1 MQTTDSTE
9 ASLQDLSDGALAQQS
24 LDGDQRAFE
33 TLVEHYR
40 PLLFNSIY
48 QILGDYDQSCDILQQ
63 VFLQLYL
70 SLPTLKQDKSLRGW
84 LLKVARNRC
93 LDELRRKHALPF
105 STLEAIEDDDEASL
119 LFSLSDTNPLP
130 EEVAEQHDLRSA
142 LLRAIDGLPPRY
154 RRVVLLRYAGQQ
166 SFAEIGQALSI
177 PAATAKTHF
186 QRAKVLLRAALT
198 TEMRP
203 QPVVKKACGK

>member
-1 MQTTDSTE
+1 MQMIDPTE
-9 ASLQDLSDGALAQQS
+9 TCIQDHSDGVLAQQS
-24 LDGDQRAFE
+24 LDGNQHAFE
-33 TLVEHYR
+33 ALVEHYR

-70 SLPTLKQDKSLRGW
+70 SLPTLKQDKSFRGW

-93 LDELRRKHALPF
+93 LDELRRKHAMPF
-105 STLEAIEDDDEASL
+105 STLEVIEDEDETSL
-119 LFSLSDTNPLP
+119 LLSLSDPGPLP
-130 EEVAEQHDLRSA
+130 EEVAERHDLRSA
-142 LLRAIDGLPPRY
+142 VQRAIDELPPRY
-154 RRVVLLRYAGQQ
+154 RRVVMLRYAGQQ

-186 QRAKVLLRAALT
+186 QRAKALLRAALS
-198 TEMRP
+198 TEMSSYP
-203 QPVVKKACGK
+203 ASKKGM

>member
-1 MQTTDSTE
+1 MQTIKSTE
-9 ASLQDLSDGALAQQS
+9 VDVQVLTDGVLAQQF

-33 TLVEHYR
+33 ALVEHYR

-93 LDELRRKHALPF
+93 LDELRRKHAMPF
-105 STLEAIEDDDEASL
+105 STLEVIEDEDEASVL
-119 LFSLSDTNPLP
+119 LSLSDPGPLP
-130 EEVAEQHDLRSA
+130 EEVAEHHDLRSA
-142 LLRAIDGLPPRY
+142 VQRAIEELPPRY

-186 QRAKVLLRAALT
+186 QRAKVLLRTALS
-198 TEMRP
+198 TEMSARP
-203 QPVVKKACGK
+203 ESKIGA

>member
-1 MQTTDSTE
+1 MQIMETKPGVHDH
-9 ASLQDLSDGALAQQS
+9 SDGILAQQS
-24 LDGDQRAFE
+24 LDGDQHAFE
-33 TLVEHYR
+33 TLVEQYR

-70 SLPTLKQDKSLRGW
+70 SLPTLKQDKSFRGW

-93 LDELRRKHALPF
+93 LDELRRKHAMPF
-105 STLEAIEDDDEASL
+105 STLETIDEEEEVSL
-119 LFSLSDTNPLP
+119 LLSLSDPNPLP
-130 EEVAEQHDLRSA
+130 EEVAEQHDLKSTVQ
-142 LLRAIDGLPPRY
+142 RAIDKLPPRY

-166 SFAEIGQALSI
+166 SFAEIGQALCI

-198 TEMRP
+198 TEMP
-203 QPVVKKACGK
+203 

>member
-1 MQTTDSTE
+1 MQFIEHRETR
-9 ASLQDLSDGALAQQS
+9 LQDLPDGVLAQRS
-24 LDGDQRAFE
+24 LDGDQDAFE
-33 TLVEHYR
+33 TLVEQYR

-70 SLPTLKQDKSLRGW
+70 SLPSLKQDKSFRGW

-93 LDELRRKHALPF
+93 LDELRRKHAMPF
-105 STLEAIEDDDEASL
+105 STLEVIEDEDEASL
-119 LFSLSDTNPLP
+119 LLSLSDPSPLP
-130 EEVAEQHDLRSA
+130 EEIAERHDLRSA
-142 LLRAIDGLPPRY
+142 VRRAIDELPPRY
-154 RRVVLLRYAGQQ
+154 RRVVLLRYAGQR

-186 QRAKVLLRAALT
+186 QRAKVLLRAALA
-198 TEMRP
+198 TEMP
-203 QPVVKKACGK
+203 SHQTSKKAASK

>member
-1 MQTTDSTE
+1 MRIMEYTDTS
-9 ASLQDLSDGALAQQS
+9 SKDHSDGVLAQQS
-24 LDGDQRAFE
+24 LDGNQRAFE

-70 SLPTLKQDKSLRGW
+70 SLPTLKQDTSFRGW

-93 LDELRRKHALPF
+93 LDELRRKHAMPF
-105 STLEAIEDDDEASL
+105 STLEVIEDEDETSL
-119 LFSLSDTNPLP
+119 LLSLSDPGPLP
-130 EEVAEQHDLRSA
+130 EEVAERHDLRSTVQ
-142 LLRAIDGLPPRY
+142 RAIDELPPRY

-186 QRAKVLLRAALT
+186 QRAKVLLRAALS
-198 TEMRP
+198 TEMAVHP
-203 QPVVKKACGK
+203 ASKKDV

>member
-1 MQTTDSTE
+1 MHMIELTE
-9 ASLQDLSDGALAQQS
+9 TGLQDLPDGILAQKS
-24 LDGDQRAFE
+24 LDGDERAFE
-33 TLVEHYR
+33 ALVEHYR

-70 SLPTLKQDKSLRGW
+70 SLPSLKQDKSLRGW

-93 LDELRRKHALPF
+93 LDELRRKHAMPF
-105 STLEAIEDDDEASL
+105 STLETIEDEEEVSL
-119 LFSLSDTNPLP
+119 LLSLSDPGPLP
-130 EEVAEQHDLRSA
+130 EEVAEQQDLRNE
-142 LLRAIDGLPPRY
+142 LQRAIDDLPPRY

-166 SFAEIGQALSI
+166 SFVEIGEALHI

-198 TEMRP
+198 TETSLRP
-203 QPVVKKACGK
+203 ASKKALRK

>member
-1 MQTTDSTE
+1 MRIIEPTE
-9 ASLQDLSDGALAQQS
+9 THLQKLSDGALAQQS

-93 LDELRRKHALPF
+93 LDELRRKHAMPF
-105 STLEAIEDDDEASL
+105 STLEAIEEDDDVSL
-119 LFSLSDTNPLP
+119 LLSLSDPNPLP

-142 LLRAIDGLPPRY
+142 VQRAIDELPPRY

-198 TEMRP
+198 TEMSSHP
-203 QPVVKKACGK
+203 ASK

>member
-1 MQTTDSTE
+1 MRIMESTE
-9 ASLQDLSDGALAQQS
+9 TCLRNLSDGLLAQQS

-33 TLVEHYR
+33 TLVEQYR

-70 SLPTLKQDKSLRGW
+70 SLPTLKQDKSFRGW

-93 LDELRRKHALPF
+93 LDELRRKHAMPF
-105 STLEAIEDDDEASL
+105 STLEVIEDEDEASL
-119 LFSLSDTNPLP
+119 LLSLSDPNPLP

-142 LLRAIDGLPPRY
+142 VRRAIDDLPPRY

-166 SFAEIGQALSI
+166 SFAEIGQTLSI

-198 TEMRP
+198 TEMP
-203 QPVVKKACGK
+203 SHPASKKGM

>member
-1 MQTTDSTE
+1 MQTRERTE
-9 ASLQDLSDGALAQQS
+9 TCLQDYSDGVLAQQS

-70 SLPTLKQDKSLRGW
+70 SSPTLNQDKSLRGW

-93 LDELRRKHALPF
+93 LDELRRKHAMPF
-105 STLEAIEDDDEASL
+105 STLETIEDEDEVSL
-119 LFSLSDTNPLP
+119 LLSLSDPNPLP

-142 LLRAIDGLPPRY
+142 VQRAIDDLPPRY

-198 TEMRP
+198 TEMP
-203 QPVVKKACGK
+203 PYTASK

>member
-1 MQTTDSTE
+1 MQMIKSTDTGV
-9 ASLQDLSDGALAQQS
+9 QDHSDGILAQQS

-70 SLPTLKQDKSLRGW
+70 SLPTLKQDKSFRGW

-93 LDELRRKHALPF
+93 LDELRRKHAMPF
-105 STLEAIEDDDEASL
+105 STLEVIEDEDEASL
-119 LFSLSDTNPLP
+119 LLSLSDPGPLP

-142 LLRAIDGLPPRY
+142 VRRAIDELPPRY

-186 QRAKVLLRAALT
+186 QRAKVLLRAALS
-198 TEMRP
+198 TEIAAHP
-203 QPVVKKACGK
+203 TSKKGA

>member
-1 MQTTDSTE
+1 MEPTE
-9 ASLQDLSDGALAQQS
+9 TSVHDHSDGILAQQS
-24 LDGDQRAFE
+24 LDGDQHAFE
-33 TLVEHYR
+33 TLVEQYR

-70 SLPTLKQDKSLRGW
+70 SLPTLKQDKSFRGW

-93 LDELRRKHALPF
+93 LDELRRKHAMPF
-105 STLEAIEDDDEASL
+105 STLETIEEEEEVSL
-119 LFSLSDTNPLP
+119 LLTLSDPSPLP
-130 EEVAEQHDLRSA
+130 EEVAEQHDLKSA
-142 LLRAIDGLPPRY
+142 VQRAIDELPPRY

-166 SFAEIGQALSI
+166 SFAEIGQALCI

-198 TEMRP
+198 TEMP
-203 QPVVKKACGK
+203 SLPPSKKGT

>member
-1 MQTTDSTE
+1 MQIIEPTE
-9 ASLQDLSDGALAQQS
+9 THGHDHSDGILAQQS
-24 LDGDQRAFE
+24 LDGDQHAFE

-93 LDELRRKHALPF
+93 LDELRHKHAMPF
-105 STLEAIEDDDEASL
+105 STLEVIEDEEEASVL
-119 LFSLSDTNPLP
+119 LSLSDPGPLP
-130 EEVAEQHDLRSA
+130 EEVAEHHDLRSA
-142 LLRAIDGLPPRY
+142 VRRAIDELPPRY

-186 QRAKVLLRAALT
+186 QRAKVLLRAALS
-198 TEMRP
+198 TEMSVRP
-203 QPVVKKACGK
+203 GPKKGA

>member
-1 MQTTDSTE
+1 MRLTE
-9 ASLQDLSDGALAQQS
+9 HTETGVEDLSDGILAQQS
-24 LDGDQRAFE
+24 LKGDQQAFE

-40 PLLFNSIY
+40 PLLFNAIY

-70 SLPTLKQDKSLRGW
+70 SLPTLKQDKSFRGW

-93 LDELRRKHALPF
+93 LDELRRKHAMPF
-105 STLEAIEDDDEASL
+105 STLEVIEDDDEVSL
-119 LFSLSDTNPLP
+119 LLSLSDPNPLP
-130 EEVAEQHDLRSA
+130 EEIAERHDLRSA
-142 LLRAIDGLPPRY
+142 VRRAIDDLPPRY
-154 RRVVLLRYAGQQ
+154 RRVVLLRYAGQR

-186 QRAKVLLRAALT
+186 QRAKVLLRAALAS
-198 TEMRP
+198 EMSSH
-203 QPVVKKACGK
+203 VASKKGA

>member
-1 MQTTDSTE
+1 MRMQHTE
-9 ASLQDLSDGALAQQS
+9 TRIQEHSDGILAQQS

-70 SLPTLKQDKSLRGW
+70 SLPTLKQDKSFRGW
-84 LLKVARNRC
+84 LLTVARNRC
-93 LDELRRKHALPF
+93 LVELRRKHAMPF
-105 STLEAIEDDDEASL
+105 STLEVIEDEDETSL
-119 LFSLSDTNPLP
+119 LLSLSDPGPLP
-130 EEVAEQHDLRSA
+130 EEVAEHHDLRSA
-142 LLRAIDGLPPRY
+142 VRRAIDDLPPRY
-154 RRVVLLRYAGQQ
+154 RRVVLLRYAGQR
-166 SFAEIGQALSI
+166 SFAEIGETLSI

-186 QRAKVLLRAALT
+186 QRAKVLLRAALS
-198 TEMRP
+198 TEMP
-203 QPVVKKACGK
+203 SHPASKKGV

>member
-1 MQTTDSTE
+1 MQILEHTE
-9 ASLQDLSDGALAQQS
+9 IGLHGHADGVLAQQS
-24 LDGDQRAFE
+24 LDGNQYAFE
-33 TLVEHYR
+33 TLVEQYR

-70 SLPTLKQDKSLRGW
+70 SLPTLKQDKSFRGW

-93 LDELRRKHALPF
+93 LDELRRKHAMPF
-105 STLEAIEDDDEASL
+105 STLEAMEEEDEVSL
-119 LFSLSDTNPLP
+119 LLSVSDPNPLP
-130 EEVAEQHDLRSA
+130 EEVAEQQDLKSA
-142 LLRAIDGLPPRY
+142 VLRAIDDLPPRY

-198 TEMRP
+198 TEMP
-203 QPVVKKACGK
+203 FHPASK

>member
-1 MQTTDSTE
+1 MRIIEHTE
-9 ASLQDLSDGALAQQS
+9 PCVHGHSDGVLAQQS
-24 LDGDQRAFE
+24 LDGNQYAFE
-33 TLVEHYR
+33 TLVEQYR

-70 SLPTLKQDKSLRGW
+70 SLPTLKQDKSFRGW

-93 LDELRRKHALPF
+93 LDELRRKHAMPF
-105 STLEAIEDDDEASL
+105 STLETIEEEDEVSL
-119 LFSLSDTNPLP
+119 LLSLSDPGPLP
-130 EEVAEQHDLRSA
+130 EEVAEQHDLKSA
-142 LLRAIDGLPPRY
+142 VQRAIDELPPRY

-198 TEMRP
+198 AEMPSRP
-203 QPVVKKACGK
+203 SSK

>member
-1 MQTTDSTE
+1 METKPGVHDH
-9 ASLQDLSDGALAQQS
+9 SDGILAQQS
-24 LDGDQRAFE
+24 LDGDQHAFE
-33 TLVEHYR
+33 TLVEQYR

-70 SLPTLKQDKSLRGW
+70 SLPTLKQDKSFRGW

-93 LDELRRKHALPF
+93 LDELRRKHAMPF
-105 STLEAIEDDDEASL
+105 STLETIDEEEEVSL
-119 LFSLSDTNPLP
+119 LLSLSDPNPLP
-130 EEVAEQHDLRSA
+130 EEVAEQHDLKSTVQ
-142 LLRAIDGLPPRY
+142 RAIDKLPPRY

-166 SFAEIGQALSI
+166 SFAEIGQALCI

-198 TEMRP
+198 TEMP
-203 QPVVKKACGK
+203 

>member
-1 MQTTDSTE
+1 MRIIQPTE
-9 ASLQDLSDGALAQQS
+9 TGLQNLSDGALAQQS

-70 SLPTLKQDKSLRGW
+70 SLPTLKQDKSFRGW

-93 LDELRRKHALPF
+93 LDELRRKHAMPF
-105 STLEAIEDDDEASL
+105 STLETIEEDDDVSL
-119 LFSLSDTNPLP
+119 LLSLSDPNPLP
-130 EEVAEQHDLRSA
+130 EEVAEQHDLKSA
-142 LLRAIDGLPPRY
+142 VQRAIDELPPRY

-166 SFAEIGQALSI
+166 SFAEIGQALRI

-198 TEMRP
+198 TEMSSYP
-203 QPVVKKACGK
+203 ASK

>member
-1 MQTTDSTE
+1 MRIKESTE
-9 ASLQDLSDGALAQQS
+9 TGFQDLSDGTLAQQS
-24 LDGDQRAFE
+24 LDGDQYSFE
-33 TLVEHYR
+33 MLVEHYR

-70 SLPTLKQDKSLRGW
+70 SLPTLKRDKSLRGW

-93 LDELRRKHALPF
+93 LDELRRKHAMPF
-105 STLEAIEDDDEASL
+105 SALETAEDEDEVSL
-119 LFSLSDTNPLP
+119 LLSLSDPNPLP
-130 EEVAEQHDLRSA
+130 EEVAEQHDLRSNVQ
-142 LLRAIDGLPPRY
+142 RAIDGLPLRY
-154 RRVVLLRYAGQQ
+154 RRVVLLRYAGQR

-186 QRAKVLLRAALT
+186 QRAKVLLRAALEA
-198 TEMRP
+198 EMLS
-203 QPVVKKACGK
+203 QAASKKARGK

>member
-1 MQTTDSTE
+1 MQIMETKPGVHDH
-9 ASLQDLSDGALAQQS
+9 SDGILAQQS
-24 LDGDQRAFE
+24 LDGDQHAFE
-33 TLVEHYR
+33 TLVEQYR

-70 SLPTLKQDKSLRGW
+70 SLPTLKQDKSFRGW

-93 LDELRRKHALPF
+93 LDELRRKHAMPF
-105 STLEAIEDDDEASL
+105 STLETIDEEEEVAL
-119 LFSLSDTNPLP
+119 LLSLSDPNPLP
-130 EEVAEQHDLRSA
+130 EEVAEQHDLKSTVQ
-142 LLRAIDGLPPRY
+142 RAIDKLPPRY

-166 SFAEIGQALSI
+166 SFAEIGQALCI

-198 TEMRP
+198 TEMP
-203 QPVVKKACGK
+203 

>member
-1 MQTTDSTE
+1 MQRGEPTE
-9 ASLQDLSDGALAQQS
+9 TCSQNLPDGILAQQS

-33 TLVEHYR
+33 TLVENYR

-48 QILGDYDQSCDILQQ
+48 HILGDYDQSCDILQQ

-70 SLPTLKQDKSLRGW
+70 SLPTLKQDKSFRGW

-105 STLEAIEDDDEASL
+105 STLEVIEDEEEVSL
-119 LFSLSDTNPLP
+119 LLSLSDPNPLP
-130 EEVAEQHDLRSA
+130 EEIAEHHDLKSSVR
-142 LLRAIDGLPPRY
+142 RAIDGLPPQY
-154 RRVVLLRYAGQQ
+154 RRVVLLRYAGQR

-198 TEMRP
+198 SEMPLQQRP
-203 QPVVKKACGK
+203 EKAV

>member
-1 MQTTDSTE
+1 MQIMEPTE
-9 ASLQDLSDGALAQQS
+9 TSVHDHSDGILAQQS
-24 LDGDQRAFE
+24 LDGDQHAFE
-33 TLVEHYR
+33 TLVEQYR

-70 SLPTLKQDKSLRGW
+70 SLPTLKQDKSFRGW

-93 LDELRRKHALPF
+93 LDELRRKHAMPF
-105 STLEAIEDDDEASL
+105 STLETIEEEEEVSL
-119 LFSLSDTNPLP
+119 LLTLSDPSPLP
-130 EEVAEQHDLRSA
+130 EEVAEQHDLKSA
-142 LLRAIDGLPPRY
+142 VQRAIDELPPRY

-166 SFAEIGQALSI
+166 SFAEIGQALCI

-198 TEMRP
+198 TEMP
-203 QPVVKKACGK
+203 SLPPSKKGT

>member
-1 MQTTDSTE
+1 MRSIEHTKTG
-9 ASLQDLSDGALAQQS
+9 LHDLSDGVLAQRS

-33 TLVEHYR
+33 TLVEQYR
-40 PLLFNSIY
+40 PLLFNAIY

-70 SLPTLKQDKSLRGW
+70 SLPTLKQDKSFRGW

-93 LDELRRKHALPF
+93 LDELRRKHAMPF
-105 STLEAIEDDDEASL
+105 STLEVIEDEDEVCL
-119 LFSLSDTNPLP
+119 LFSLSDPSPLP
-130 EEVAEQHDLRSA
+130 EEIAERHDLRNA
-142 LLRAIDGLPPRY
+142 VRRAIDDLPPRY

-186 QRAKVLLRAALT
+186 QRAKVLLRAALA
-198 TEMRP
+198 TEMPSHRH
-203 QPVVKKACGK
+203 VKGTCEK

>member
-1 MQTTDSTE
+1 MQTRESME
-9 ASLQDLSDGALAQQS
+9 AGLEELSDGMLARQC

-33 TLVEHYR
+33 ALVEHYR

-70 SLPTLKQDKSLRGW
+70 SLPTLNQDKSLRGW

-105 STLEAIEDDDEASL
+105 STLETMEDDEEVSL
-119 LFSLSDTNPLP
+119 LFALSDPSPLP
-130 EEVAEQHDLRSA
+130 EEVAEQHDLQGA
-142 LLRAIDGLPPRY
+142 LRRAIESLPPRY
-154 RRVVLLRYAGQQ
+154 RRVVLLRYDGQQ

-198 TEMRP
+198 TEMP
-203 QPVVKKACGK
+203 PPAVAKKASRK

>member
-1 MQTTDSTE
+1 MRIREQTETC
-9 ASLQDLSDGALAQQS
+9 LQDHADGVLAQQS

-70 SLPTLKQDKSLRGW
+70 SLPTLKQDKSFRGW

-93 LDELRRKHALPF
+93 LDELRRKHAMPF
-105 STLEAIEDDDEASL
+105 ST
-119 LFSLSDTNPLP
+119 
-130 EEVAEQHDLRSA
+130 
-142 LLRAIDGLPPRY
+142 
-154 RRVVLLRYAGQQ
+154 
-166 SFAEIGQALSI
+166 
-177 PAATAKTHF
+177 
-186 QRAKVLLRAALT
+186 
-198 TEMRP
+198 
-203 QPVVKKACGK
+203 

>member
-1 MQTTDSTE
+1 MQIIERTE
-9 ASLQDLSDGALAQQS
+9 TRLQDLPDGVLAQKS
-24 LDGDQRAFE
+24 LEGDQRAFE

-70 SLPTLKQDKSLRGW
+70 SLPTLEQDKSLRGW

-93 LDELRRKHALPF
+93 LDELRRKHAMPF
-105 STLEAIEDDDEASL
+105 SALETLEDEDETSVL
-119 LFSLSDTNPLP
+119 LSLSDPDPLP
-130 EEVAEQHDLRSA
+130 EEIAEQHDLRNT
-142 LLRAIDGLPPRY
+142 LRRAIDGLPTRY
-154 RRVVLLRYAGQQ
+154 RRVVLLRYAGQR
-166 SFAEIGQALSI
+166 SFVEIGEALHI

-198 TEMRP
+198 TETP
-203 QPVVKKACGK
+203 PHAASKKARSK

>member
-1 MQTTDSTE
+1 MQIIEPTE
-9 ASLQDLSDGALAQQS
+9 TCLQNLPDGVLARRS

-48 QILGDYDQSCDILQQ
+48 QILGDYDQSCDILQH

-93 LDELRRKHALPF
+93 LDELRRKHAMPF
-105 STLEAIEDDDEASL
+105 STLETIEEDDEVSL
-119 LFSLSDTNPLP
+119 LLSLSDPNPPP

-142 LLRAIDGLPPRY
+142 VRRAIDELPPRY

-198 TEMRP
+198 TEMSSHP
-203 QPVVKKACGK
+203 TSK

>member
-1 MQTTDSTE
+1 MRIIE
-9 ASLQDLSDGALAQQS
+9 RPEICLKDLPDGVLAQKS

-33 TLVEHYR
+33 ALVEHYR

-48 QILGDYDQSCDILQQ
+48 QILSDYDQSCDILQQ

-70 SLPTLKQDKSLRGW
+70 SLPSLKQDKSLRGW

-93 LDELRRKHALPF
+93 LDELRRKHAMPF
-105 STLEAIEDDDEASL
+105 SMLETMEDEDEASAL
-119 LFSLSDTNPLP
+119 LSLSDPGPLP
-130 EEVAEQHDLRSA
+130 EEIAEQHDLRSA
-142 LLRAIDGLPPRY
+142 MLRAIDELPLRY

-166 SFAEIGQALSI
+166 SFVEIGEALHI

-198 TEMRP
+198 TEIPTHPASKR
-203 QPVVKKACGK
+203 ARGK